1 LIVGLEP
8 AEEVVVVVA
17 SAAAEEVVVVE
28 FVAGLQKLETAA
40 Q

>member
-1 LIVGLEP
+1 
-8 AEEVVVVVA
+8 VVVVA
-17 SAAAEEVVVVE
+17 AAAAEEVAVVE